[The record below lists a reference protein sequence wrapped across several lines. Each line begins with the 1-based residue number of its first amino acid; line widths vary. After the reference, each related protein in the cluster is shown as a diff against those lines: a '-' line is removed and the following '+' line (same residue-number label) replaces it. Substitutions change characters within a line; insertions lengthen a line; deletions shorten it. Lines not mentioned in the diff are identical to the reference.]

1 MPACYLREWAKTPI
15 FSKKDPFVWII
26 DKNTKQKR
34 RDKVKNILVSN
45 DLYTIKIE
53 GKKNYVIEETLASLE
68 GNYARIFKEKINK
81 HKPLNDEEHI
91 ILCTFTAV
99 MM

>member
-1 MPACYLREWAKTPI
+1 MTKNKPTKQHYVPACYLREWAKTPI

-53 GKKNYVIEETLASLE
+53 GKKIMS
-68 GNYARIFKEKINK
+68 
-81 HKPLNDEEHI
+81 
-91 ILCTFTAV
+91 
-99 MM
+99 